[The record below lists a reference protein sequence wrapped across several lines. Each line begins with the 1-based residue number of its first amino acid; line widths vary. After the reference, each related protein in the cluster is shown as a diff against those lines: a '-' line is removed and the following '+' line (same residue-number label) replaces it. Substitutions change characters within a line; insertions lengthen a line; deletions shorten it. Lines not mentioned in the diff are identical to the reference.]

1 MPLHTQESLQRL
13 FEESRLR
20 QEKKQLKLQQEEE
33 KKQHKLN
40 KEKEI
45 KAYRKAQE
53 SIKKAL
59 AKQQS
64 KQQKIE
70 QQKAQKQQKIECS
83 RTIAIYHTRYVE
95 RSTADDDLYTTR
107 EELEQAMP
115 HCINWVLWDE
125 LVNKTKK
132 DLKKRK

>member
-13 FEESRLR
+13 FAESRLR
-20 QEKKQLKLQQEEE
+20 QQKKQLKLQKEEE
-33 KKQHKLN
+33 KIQHKLN

-45 KAYRKAQE
+45 EAYKKAQE
-53 SIKKAL
+53 SIKKTL

-70 QQKAQKQQKIECS
+70 RQRALKHQKIECS

-95 RSTADDDLYTTR
+95 RFADEDDLYQTR
-107 EELEQAMP
+107 EELEEAMP
-115 HCINWVLWDE
+115 HNINWNLWDS
-125 LVNKTKK
+125 LVNKT
-132 DLKKRK
+132 RKEINK

>member
-13 FEESRLR
+13 FAESRLR
-20 QEKKQLKLQQEEE
+20 QEKKQLKLQKEEE
-33 KKQHKLN
+33 KRQHKLN

-45 KAYRKAQE
+45 EAYKKAQE

-64 KQQKIE
+64 KQQKLE
-70 QQKAQKQQKIECS
+70 QQKALKQQKIECS

-95 RSTADDDLYTTR
+95 RYTADDDLYTTR

-115 HCINWVLWDE
+115 HNINWVLWDE
-125 LVNKTKK
+125 LVNKT
-132 DLKKRK
+132 RKEINK

>member
-1 MPLHTQESLQRL
+1 MPIRTQESLQRL
-13 FEESRLR
+13 FAESRLR
-20 QEKKQLKLQQEEE
+20 QEKKQLKLQKEQEE
-33 KKQHKLN
+33 KQHKLN

-45 KAYRKAQE
+45 EAYRKAQE

-59 AKQQS
+59 ADKLI

-70 QQKAQKQQKIECS
+70 QQKAQKQLKIECS

-95 RSTADDDLYTTR
+95 RNTADDDLYTSR
-107 EELEQAMP
+107 EQLEQAMP
-115 HCINWVLWDE
+115 NNINWVLWDE

-132 DLKKRK
+132 DLKKK